1 MIRSKCPRR
10 GCHIV
15 LGGGGDDLHRGDEDD
30 DHDDDDDDCQVD
42 RYFDYEQRLK

>member
-15 LGGGGDDLHRGDEDD
+15 LGGGGEDLHRGDEDD

-42 RYFDYEQRLK
+42 RYFDHE